1 MVRMVK
7 YDEDA
12 YVPEECC
19 TMTNPQTS
27 CGTSVPDDVCMPC
40 EGGDLCDGE
49 CSGCVIQKIMNEY
62 AKSAW
67 IPVSERLPENDKY
80 ILVSFKNFTLPDIG
94 RYETDKDGNGAFYPG
109 DEDKSYVS
117 QGLFANAW
125 MPLPESYRESE
136 GDNGE

>member
-40 EGGDLCDGE
+40 EGGDLCDGD

-62 AKSAW
+62 AKSAQEHDQLAEW
-67 IPVSERLPENDKY
+67 LEELKQYRTIGTPEECRAAVAVKKEVQDIVDRLEELKEE
-80 ILVSFKNFTLPDIG
+80 KTIG
-94 RYETDKDGNGAFYPG
+94 SHKVIIKEAIEIVR
-109 DEDKSYVS
+109 
-117 QGLFANAW
+117 
-125 MPLPESYRESE
+125 
-136 GDNGE
+136 GEADA